1 MMHFLIPAMKNKYFF
16 LLTLVMTSLIMA
28 QCKSTKYVEPEVA
41 AKIDFDKGAVQIMDT
56 LVARL
61 YGSWNLQQVEF
72 DIKYPNPIGS
82 VKRDTV
88 FTDFAVLEIQNIS
101 RTEDSR
107 YPMCKGQ
114 IRFRDQLWPVA
125 FRLLA
130 APERIVEGKGPQ
142 AFTLLDWQFPT
153 GTHVWAPEELFFRDL
168 GLAGENYS
176 IELQKDGTM
185 VWKGLNRD
193 ISRIN
198 MKRI

>member
-1 MMHFLIPAMKNKYFF
+1 MKNKYFF
-16 LLTLVMTSLIMA
+16 LLPLVLTSLILA
-28 QCKSTKYVEPEVA
+28 QCKSAKNVEPELET
-41 AKIDFDKGAVQIMDT
+41 KIDFDKGAVQIMDT

-61 YGSWNLQQVEF
+61 HGSWNLQRVEF

-82 VKRDTV
+82 VKMDTV
-88 FTDFAVLEIQNIS
+88 FADFAVLEIQSIS
-101 RTEDSR
+101 RTEDAR

-114 IRFRDQLWPVA
+114 IRFRDQIWPVA

-185 VWKGLNRD
+185 VWKGLNRN